1 MLYFCMTYSLD
12 LREAAISYIKN
23 GGSKIDASRLFGFS
37 RNTLYRWLNADD
49 LAPKKAGFRNRK
61 IDKAALKKHVQ
72 EYPDLFLHERAEAF
86 GVHTSSISRALK
98 TLKIVKKR
106 ARV

>member
-1 MLYFCMTYSLD
+1 MTYSLD
-12 LREAAISYIKN
+12 LREAALSYIKK
-23 GGSKIDASRLFGFS
+23 GGSKVEASRLFGFS

-49 LAPKKAGFRNRK
+49 LAPKKAGFRHRK
-61 IDKAALKKHVQ
+61 IDKAALKKHT
-72 EYPDLFLHERAEAF
+72 EEHPDMFLHERAEVF

-106 ARV
+106 ARI

>member
-1 MLYFCMTYSLD
+1 MTYSLD
-12 LREAAISYIKN
+12 LREAAISSINN
-23 GGSKIDASRLFGFS
+23 GGSKVEASRLFGFS

-49 LAPKKAGFRNRK
+49 WQPKRHGFRNRK
-61 IDKAALKKHVQ
+61 LDKAALKKHV
-72 EYPDLFLHERAEAF
+72 EDNPDMFLHERAEVF

-98 TLKIVKKR
+98 AMGIVKKR